1 MIRPLVVSFIGPRP
15 TLIFGG
21 IFYVLFIAQ
30 IMYPMN
36 ILLYM
41 GSALLGFGGA
51 MMWVAQGHF
60 LTINS
65 RSGSCTSELQLKVN
79 CRLGWSA
86 SQLFARA
93 GSGHFLFWPGSA
105 WAFWPWASSGYRFW
119 HMLGQFLPIFQLRG
133 QFLRFGLGRAT
144 QNLAR
149 VRSPDSALFF
159 AEPRFFSYNTL
170 SVFAIHLYMIQPLV
184 LKRWKEILDFS
195 LPFFNLLKFGEIP
208 MCILNFK
215 IWLILI
221 EIQGSQ

>member
-144 QNLAR
+144 QNLAQIFFLQYTFSLCNSL
-149 VRSPDSALFF
+149 VHDPTPSPETMERNSGFFF
-159 AEPRFFSYNTL
+159 AIFQSSQVWGNTY
-170 SVFAIHLYMIQPLV
+170 VYFEFQDLV
-184 LKRWKEILDFS
+184 DIDRDTRITVMT
-195 LPFFNLLKFGEIP
+195 I
-208 MCILNFK
+208 
-215 IWLILI
+215 
-221 EIQGSQ
+221 